1 MKPIRIRAVRD
12 ITDAGIV
19 AELAHMHAETLPG
32 IPFPGVWPSWW
43 WIARDGDKAAAFAF
57 MCGSDRY
64 ENTGYFGRVAVMPE
78 YRGHGLQRRLMR
90 AAEKKAR
97 ELGWVAMVSDTR
109 DKPYSA
115 ANFERAGYVPFTPEK
130 PWDYKHSIYWRK
142 ELT

>member
-1 MKPIRIRAVRD
+1 MKPIRIRAIKDIRD
-12 ITDAGIV
+12 ARYVEIV
-19 AELAHMHAETLPG
+19 ARLHFETLPK

-43 WIARDGDKAAAFAF
+43 WIAWDGEKPAAFAF

-64 ENTGYFGRVAVMPE
+64 ENTGYFGRVGVLEE
-78 YRGHGLQRRLMR
+78 YRGQGLQRRLMR

-97 ELGWVAMVSDTR
+97 ELGWTAMVSDTR

-115 ANFERAGYVPFTPEK
+115 ANFERMGYVAFTPET

-142 ELT
+142 ELV